1 MNTQRPFT
9 LNIVSDRRKHFLS
22 EWSRERAIEK
32 QLCATHVAPESTS
45 EEQSDLF
52 TVKVPKARAFDFNVK
67 PGDVRLL
74 SPGQITDE
82 RRLAYIA
89 VLDLHDEDGF
99 ALVAPF
105 SKYAYPAVKDEW
117 LTGLDSTPLRVLQLW
132 NATPM
137 PRFLLAQS
145 WRCCS
150 LTDVELVTAR
160 DLYRHAIAGTW
171 PEAGVREQTGLA
183 IHDPSDERL
192 AYQEEELAIYAPIK
206 GTLYR
211 LLNQMENAPTAYF
224 KEGTLSFTSASKKF
238 APPAL
243 PPMVAG
249 LVAPASLKVAL
260 LTAKNVFKTFSL
272 RSLQLASAQDGETL
286 AQVTLLC
293 KDGSTQQLFARQISH
308 DSSVTEWESRW
319 VVEQRDFLL
328 PGLPVFAYSS
338 KSCKES
344 APISTTFTG
353 GETGLLLRFVGTD
366 LETYEQFKQPDLWF
380 IIQEV

>member
-52 TVKVPKARAFDFNVK
+52 TGKVPKARAFDFNVK

-211 LLNQMENAPTAYF
+211 LLNQMENTPTAYF
-224 KEGTLSFTSASKKF
+224 KDGTLKFKSFSKTF
-238 APPAL
+238 FLPAL
-243 PPMVAG
+243 
-249 LVAPASLKVAL
+249 
-260 LTAKNVFKTFSL
+260 T
-272 RSLQLASAQDGETL
+272 LATAQDGESL
-286 AQVTLLC
+286 AQVTFLC
-293 KDGSTQQLFARQISH
+293 KDGSTQQLVARQISH
-308 DSSVTEWESRW
+308 DSSGTEWESRW
-319 VVEQRDFLL
+319 AVEQWVSPL
-328 PGLPVFAYSS
+328 PGLPVFAYSL
-338 KSCKES
+338 KSSRES
-344 APISTTFTG
+344 SPIRTTFTG
-353 GETGLLLRFVGTD
+353 GPSGLLLRFVGT
-366 LETYEQFKQPDLWF
+366 EAEVYEQFSHPDLWF
-380 IIQEV
+380 VIQEV